1 MKKKTKF
8 LLSCDFKDNKQKFK
22 IFLLFFVVLSTII
35 IHIVAINNSSHGRE
49 VIWETDDNYHEIVKA
64 KNLNTC
70 VKNCLAVNNLSL
82 SKKESLNGE
91 QQYLLQIL
99 LHHTGIEYHFIK
111 TKILEIFN
119 SFLND
124 WELSQIYIAQIVTVL
139 LVILFSTFILIHFN
153 LNICVIAS
161 IIIFPYVTIKY
172 GFHFSNGSSDLAS
185 VFGIL
190 SLICLSKLKIQNYLI
205 SMLFS
210 SVAIFTHPVGVFMII
225 FNSIFIIVKNKLTI
239 DKNLIIYLL
248 LGIIIVSFYL
258 YLDLNYIDENIVI
271 FSIYNNDLNILNLIK
286 ENFKS
291 NLYFFYDVFN
301 LLNFAL
307 LFILIF
313 TLFGNY
319 KILIK
324 KYSNLLPIFFSFLGI
339 IIISFFHYAPEAS
352 IITRMQHF
360 LTLSLLSI
368 YSILVYEFL
377 LKIKNYKYRVF
388 YLLIS
393 LLFFCGQ
400 SYYNFSNLFLKIR
413 SNQETLNLNFN
424 TNLIK
429 HLQKKDENK
438 YIIFKKNNSDLSVF
452 KSIYYKFLIEGFNE
466 KNVFVSDL
474 ITEDQRNNILNQNF
488 YLILPS
494 PIINNNLIYKDK
506 KPDCLNFN
514 FIYKC
519 IQRGWYG
526 ESRANMSDLLVRN
539 GDLIEVK
546 SVNEIDKLFININT
560 YGNKAILTDNE
571 SVYEV
576 FISNNSF
583 EWIEL
588 SSKNFDLHKFKLYL
602 PENKFI
608 KIKGIKSTK
617 YSYYNWPWNEEI
629 SVEHTDQRNKRVF
642 YFNIEEMIGDY
653 YCKDYN
659 IVDDKSSFV
668 VVDIKCKK

>member
-35 IHIVAINNSSHGRE
+35 IHIAAIHNSSHGRE
-49 VIWETDDNYHEIVKA
+49 IIWEADDNYHEIVKA

-119 SFLND
+119 NFLND
-124 WELSQIYIAQIVTVL
+124 WELSQIYIAQIVTAL

-185 VFGIL
+185 VFGIF
-190 SLICLSKLKIQNYLI
+190 SLICLNKLKIQNYLI

-377 LKIKNYKYRVF
+377 LKIK
-388 YLLIS
+388 
-393 LLFFCGQ
+393 
-400 SYYNFSNLFLKIR
+400 
-413 SNQETLNLNFN
+413 
-424 TNLIK
+424 
-429 HLQKKDENK
+429 
-438 YIIFKKNNSDLSVF
+438 
-452 KSIYYKFLIEGFNE
+452 
-466 KNVFVSDL
+466 
-474 ITEDQRNNILNQNF
+474 
-488 YLILPS
+488 
-494 PIINNNLIYKDK
+494 
-506 KPDCLNFN
+506 
-514 FIYKC
+514 
-519 IQRGWYG
+519 
-526 ESRANMSDLLVRN
+526 
-539 GDLIEVK
+539 
-546 SVNEIDKLFININT
+546 KL
-560 YGNKAILTDNE
+560 
-571 SVYEV
+571 
-576 FISNNSF
+576 
-583 EWIEL
+583 
-588 SSKNFDLHKFKLYL
+588 
-602 PENKFI
+602 
-608 KIKGIKSTK
+608 
-617 YSYYNWPWNEEI
+617 
-629 SVEHTDQRNKRVF
+629 
-642 YFNIEEMIGDY
+642 
-653 YCKDYN
+653 
-659 IVDDKSSFV
+659 
-668 VVDIKCKK
+668 